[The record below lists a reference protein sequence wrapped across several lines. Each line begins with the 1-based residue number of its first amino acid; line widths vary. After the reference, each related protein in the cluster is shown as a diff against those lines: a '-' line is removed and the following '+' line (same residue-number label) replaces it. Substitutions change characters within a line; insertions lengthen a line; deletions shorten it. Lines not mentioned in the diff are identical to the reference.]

1 MRKFILILVLN
12 FIGLILSASV
22 SGNVVVSEGDKD
34 GPVGNLIIQT
44 IPSQVK
50 VEIPRLKVDDKKKQ
64 EFLTFQGIETGEYD
78 LSFKSGNKIFAC
90 SVKVLDYQTV
100 HLMVNIEEKTVDVK
114 VISTKP
120 KVTVSV
126 PATSAAAPAQTASA
140 ASPQA
145 ATSGVMADDVYVTAE
160 QMPEFPGGTAELQKW
175 ISKNVRYPAVA
186 HSNGITGKVYVSC
199 VINKEGKVENVKV
212 LRSVDKLL
220 DKEAVRVIKAMP
232 AWKPGMNNGELIKV
246 SYNFPIN
253 FQIRS

>member
-12 FIGLILSASV
+12 FFGLILLASTG
-22 SGNVVVSEGDKD
+22 SNVVAGEGDKD

-90 SVKVLDYQTV
+90 SVEVLDYQTV

-126 PATSAAAPAQTASA
+126 PATPAPAQTATA
-140 ASPQA
+140 AAPQS
-145 ATSGVMADDVYVTAE
+145 TPTGVLADDVYVTAE
-160 QMPEFPGGTAELQKW
+160 QMPEFPGGTAALQKW

-232 AWKPGMNNGELIKV
+232 NWKPGMNNGELIKV